1 MNISA
6 LLKPCL
12 AVVALWAAADTAMA
26 VTCTYTGGIQAAVG
40 SMPLQVSS
48 INVGRDVPV
57 GTEVF
62 RQKFTLVAGHAPT
75 LECLYAPFQM
85 WTEYTVD
92 TSYPLA
98 TWSSGTYANKVYRTS
113 TPGLG
118 VAFNNTGGLLPRR
131 TNSQA
136 STCTS
141 GFRCL
146 IPFADNQNRGPA
158 NFELILIKLG
168 DVRPGILMGNSLPTI
183 SLYANAG
190 DARML
195 GFKMGI
201 SGSIQIVSRTC
212 STPDVSVP
220 MGSHLTAKFTG
231 LNSTTGWTDFA
242 IALNDCPAFSGIYTT
257 TGPAW
262 ASQSGTSPSGSNNG
276 SGTRVNNSLQY
287 RIDPAR
293 VAINA
298 TNGVLALDPGA
309 TGNVPAATGVG
320 VQVATSNGTPV
331 PLATNRASGLTLR
344 TTEGSYS
351 IPLRARYLQTASK
364 VTPGPA
370 NASATFTIIYQ

>member
-26 VTCTYTGGIQAAVG
+26 ITCTYTNGIRAAIG

-48 INVGRDVPV
+48 ISVGRDVPV
-57 GTEVF
+57 GTEVY
-62 RQKFTLVAGHAPT
+62 RQQFSMAAGQAPT

-85 WTEYTVD
+85 WTEVNVD
-92 TSYPLA
+92 TNSGLA
-98 TWSSGTYANKVYRTS
+98 NWSTGTYANKVYKTS
-113 TPGLG
+113 IPGLG
-118 VAFNNTGGLLPRR
+118 VVFNSRGGLLPRR
-131 TNSQA
+131 TNTQG

-141 GFRCL
+141 GHRCL
-146 IPFADNQNRGPA
+146 IPFDGPS
-158 NFELILIKLG
+158 NFELILIKVG
-168 DVRPGILMGNSLPTI
+168 EVTPGVLVGNSLPTV
-183 SLYANAG
+183 SLYGNFG

-195 GFKMGI
+195 GFQMGI

-231 LNSTTGWTDFA
+231 INSTTGWTDFA
-242 IALNDCPAFSGIYTT
+242 IALNNCPAFSGIYTT
-257 TGPAW
+257 SGPNW
-262 ASQSGTSPSGSNNG
+262 VSQSGTSPSGTSTS
-276 SGTRVNNSLQY
+276 SGIRVNNSLQF

-298 TNGVLALDPGA
+298 ANGVLALDPSG
-309 TGNVPAATGVG
+309 TGKAPAATGVG

-351 IPLRARYLQTASK
+351 IPLRARYLQTANK

>member
-1 MNISA
+1 MNIGA
-6 LLKPCL
+6 LIKAGL

-168 DVRPGILMGNSLPTI
+168 DVTPGILMGNSLPTI

>member
-1 MNISA
+1 MNIGA
-6 LLKPCL
+6 LIKAGL
-12 AVVALWAAADTAMA
+12 AVGALWAVAGTAMA

-75 LECLYAPFQM
+75 LDCLYAPFQL

-168 DVRPGILMGNSLPTI
+168 DVTPGILMGNSLPTI